1 MLDHLEETG
10 ELNNTLVMLVS
21 DNGASPEEGVTG
33 TTNELQFFNNA
44 PEPLE
49 TSLRAID
56 ELGGPTTFNHYPWGW
71 TWAGNTPFRRWKRET
86 YRGGTSD
93 PFLVHWPA
101 GMEARGQVR
110 HQYAHI
116 IDMVPTVLDVLGVE
130 PPATIR
136 GVPQS
141 PLHGVSL
148 AYTFDDPSAPSR
160 HRTQYFEMFG
170 HRAIDHDGWRGVCPW
185 PGPSFAEADRPFGT
199 PITAVDL
206 TDLDAHHWELYRVA
220 EDAAENHDTWPNN
233 TGTSSSS

>member
-1 MLDHLEETG
+1 M
-10 ELNNTLVMLVS
+10 
-21 DNGASPEEGVTG
+21 
-33 TTNELQFFNNA
+33 
-44 PEPLE
+44 
-49 TSLRAID
+49 
-56 ELGGPTTFNHYPWGW
+56 
-71 TWAGNTPFRRWKRET
+71 
-86 YRGGTSD
+86 
-93 PFLVHWPA
+93 
-101 GMEARGQVR
+101 
-110 HQYAHI
+110 
-116 IDMVPTVLDVLGVE
+116 LDVLGVE